1 MIFKNFPYFE
11 TIINRIFNK
20 NFNIFEIL
28 HKRKCKN
35 IIFIFQNNFKYI
47 FISLNCITYIFNK
60 NLMDVQNKSISLRT
74 LERVKIA
81 KSYIEKKY
89 KMKKENELHRKQG
102 IFNIN

>member
-1 MIFKNFPYFE
+1 
-11 TIINRIFNK
+11 
-20 NFNIFEIL
+20 
-28 HKRKCKN
+28 
-35 IIFIFQNNFKYI
+35 
-47 FISLNCITYIFNK
+47 
-60 NLMDVQNKSISLRT
+60 MDVQNKSISSRT